1 MMKVLAF
8 LLTILVIA
16 TSVPVKDV
24 KKVPVAE
31 KLNEDLEDS
40 ALKDVEEVPVAERLT
55 EDLEDNPASRVGEEM
70 GLAEISAEA
79 IGDRIMEEMNGAK
92 EKFDVALNR
101 IGEEISKDAAE
112 QNEANIGNRK

>member
-1 MMKVLAF
+1 MMKDLAI

-16 TSVPVKDV
+16 TSVPVNDV
-24 KKVPVAE
+24 K
-31 KLNEDLEDS
+31 
-40 ALKDVEEVPVAERLT
+40 EVPVAEGLT
-55 EDLEDNPASRVGEEM
+55 EDLGDNPVSRVADEM